1 MNNEHVAA
9 SDNSVDNVYVV
20 IVGWPED
27 SKHPNRTIKLE
38 TFKNH
43 DNYIAKLIVMILYFH
58 DILGTK
64 TAMLPSPNNGCDF
77 INYHEIPCDFIN
89 SHLTKNYCEIL

>member
-1 MNNEHVAA
+1 MSNEHVAA

-27 SKHPNRTIKLE
+27 SKHPNSAIKLE

-43 DNYIAKLIVMILYFH
+43 DNYIAKLIVM
-58 DILGTK
+58 
-64 TAMLPSPNNGCDF
+64 S
-77 INYHEIPCDFIN
+77 
-89 SHLTKNYCEIL
+89 